1 MHLCCRWKQVASGRI
16 EGIAVRVVFH
26 AELVPYFDYPE
37 IFCSV
42 REKMQRLFAAIG
54 KKPEFIHPG
63 FLYIKHAADTGCYIY
78 LIFPMIFDCI
88 TILYG
93 V

>member
-1 MHLCCRWKQVASGRI
+1 MHLCCWWKQVASGRI
-16 EGIAVRVVFH
+16 EGVAGRVVFH
-26 AELVPYFDYPE
+26 AELVPCFDYPE

-63 FLYIKHAADTGCYIY
+63 FFVYKACCGYRLLH
-78 LIFPMIFDCI
+78 LFDLSYDI
-88 TILYG
+88 
-93 V
+93 

>member
-1 MHLCCRWKQVASGRI
+1 MHLCCWWKQVASGRI
-16 EGIAVRVVFH
+16 EGIAGRGFFMQNLSH
-26 AELVPYFDYPE
+26 TDYPKS
-37 IFCSV
+37 SV
-42 REKMQRLFAAIG
+42 LGGKKMQQLFAAIG
-54 KKPEFIHPG
+54 KAGFIHPG

-78 LIFPMIFDCI
+78 LIFPMIYDCI